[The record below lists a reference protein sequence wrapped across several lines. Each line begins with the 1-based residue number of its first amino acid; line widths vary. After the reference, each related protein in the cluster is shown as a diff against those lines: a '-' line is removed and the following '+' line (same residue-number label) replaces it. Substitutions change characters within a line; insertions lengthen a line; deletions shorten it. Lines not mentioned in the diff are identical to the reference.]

1 VGSFSILIYNVG
13 IMVEELNQTNEVMV
27 YIDEKLSES
36 DARSIGT
43 KINLIDNVQ
52 LSTFKSREEA
62 LEDFVADHQGD
73 EAFSGVEAEDLR
85 HRYVVTLIDNGI
97 MEETVGQIQQ
107 IEGVAKITASYELAE
122 GFSTL
127 EEVLGIVFV
136 VVLIALGSVSL
147 VIISNTVKIS
157 VYDRREEIGIMK
169 MVGATNGFI
178 RLPFVV
184 EGMTIGLVGAGVGFG
199 LEWLL
204 YDVLTKKIESMD
216 SLQMFTFVPFQQVLL
231 PMICVFTAT
240 GLFVGVVGSWG
251 SIRKFM
257 NV

>member
-1 VGSFSILIYNVG
+1 
-13 IMVEELNQTNEVMV
+13 
-27 YIDEKLSES
+27 
-36 DARSIGT
+36 
-43 KINLIDNVQ
+43 
-52 LSTFKSREEA
+52 
-62 LEDFVADHQGD
+62 
-73 EAFSGVEAEDLR
+73 
-85 HRYVVTLIDNGI
+85 
-97 MEETVGQIQQ
+97 
-107 IEGVAKITASYELAE
+107 
-122 GFSTL
+122 
-127 EEVLGIVFV
+127 
-136 VVLIALGSVSL
+136 VLIALGSVSL

-169 MVGATNGFI
+169 MVGAANGFI

-231 PMICVFTAT
+231 PMICVFAAT